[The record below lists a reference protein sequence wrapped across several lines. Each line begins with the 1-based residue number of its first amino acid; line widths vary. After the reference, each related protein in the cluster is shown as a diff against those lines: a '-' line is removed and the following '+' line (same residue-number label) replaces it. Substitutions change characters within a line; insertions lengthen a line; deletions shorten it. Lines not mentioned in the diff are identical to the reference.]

1 MAERPEISDEL
12 LVGLLVE
19 RGYSV
24 EKRPESDL
32 ADLADLAAK
41 VDAVEQR
48 IAETREAPAS
58 PADRERQFATEFRD
72 ALNRSITPWHVPGG
86 TDAA

>member
-1 MAERPEISDEL
+1 VAERPEIPDEL
-12 LVGLLVE
+12 LVDMLNE
-19 RGYSV
+19 RGYTV
-24 EKRPESDL
+24 ERRQEADL